1 MPIVRATPHEG
12 KPCGVFLYAFTKHNN
27 PEHVSISDLPM
38 EGEREEKRDKKIFST
53 TLRSTNKIA
62 APGMGMLVF
71 LVCWVRG
78 G

>member
-1 MPIVRATPHEG
+1 MPIVRATPHEEKHAG
-12 KPCGVFLYAFTKHNN
+12 FLYIHPRRHGN

-62 APGMGMLVF
+62 APGMGMLMF
-71 LVCWVRG
+71 LVRWVRG